1 MPSRRMRVPP
11 PRTLAGM
18 PFDDHAAGLP
28 LLGVG
33 RDADVYALDDRRVL
47 RRYRDRVGDVGGEAA
62 VMRHVA
68 RYGFPVPEVLR
79 ASGTDLVMARVD
91 GPTLL
96 ESMYMGETTPA
107 AGGELLARLLAQLHA
122 LPARV
127 SREPGTV
134 VLHRDAHPANV
145 LLGQGGPV
153 LIDWSNA
160 TEGAPELDIA
170 LTALILAQAAVGGLD
185 DVPPSLLP
193 LAEAALLAFL
203 AHAAADPGG
212 QLDEAV
218 AFRAAD
224 PNLSPAEKDRL
235 VEAARRVRAVHPA
248 R

>member
-1 MPSRRMRVPP
+1 MP
-11 PRTLAGM
+11 A
-18 PFDDHAAGLP
+18 DDHAAGLP

-33 RDADVYALDDRRVL
+33 RDADVYMLDDRRVL

-68 RYGFPVPEVLR
+68 RYGFPVPEVLA
-79 ASGTDLVMARVD
+79 ASGADLVMARVD

-96 ESMYMGETTPA
+96 DSMYAGETTPA
-107 AGGELLARLLAQLHA
+107 AGGELLAGLLARLHA
-122 LPARV
+122 LPARE

-134 VLHRDAHPANV
+134 ILHRDAHPGNV
-145 LLGQGGPV
+145 LLGPGGPV

-160 TEGAPELDIA
+160 TEGVPELDTA
-170 LTALILAQAAVGGLD
+170 LTALILAQAAVGGLS
-185 DVPPSLLP
+185 DVPPALLP
-193 LAEAALLAFL
+193 LAQATLMTFL
-203 AHAAADPGG
+203 GHAGTDPVSR
-212 QLDEAV
+212 LDEAA

-235 VEAARRVRAVHPA
+235 VDAAHRVRAMRPA